1 MALIK
6 KQLLAKEDMLLSAD
20 NTPVS
25 QARAG
30 TIISVHPV
38 NASVIPFDETK
49 SIVEAVEDLAYT
61 HPSKHPVS
69 IIDGSSNPSK
79 FVKTDTLGNTGFD
92 NVTWAE
98 VAGKPN
104 TYTPNSHEHSLDEV
118 TSGTLPA
125 SRVAIS
131 ETRQF
136 ITAEQASQLLDME
149 VKSNKGMPNGYAP
162 LDSNG
167 KINPSFLSYLNLVE
181 VFTPTDLASMLALT
195 SAQPGDIAYRQ
206 DNSTSYM
213 LVALPASTEANW
225 KSLNTGSQ
233 IISVNG
239 QTGVVSLNTS
249 NIAES
254 TNLYF
259 TNERVDDRVA
269 NLLQAGTNISLAY
282 DDTSNTLTINAND
295 TSVDWSEVQSK
306 PTTISGYG
314 ITDAYTKTEVDN
326 KLLAQNDASEI
337 VNTPSGNISSTTVQ
351 SALNE
356 LDTKKVSKVTTADN
370 CIMRADGTGGAVQ
383 ASSAYID
390 DSGSLGIGFSTP
402 SARLHIDVSQ
412 NNSVTTGLKVYSGT
426 RQHTEDSNT
435 SIEVIGNGNYG
446 SVFKVNMDGKTQIS
460 PKGTPTFSVNSTGQV
475 SFDGGNGT
483 CTNTLAGLAIDAIAG
498 GNTNIYSWLDTSSI
512 DLWAGITQK
521 TGIHINGQTA
531 PNGGSYVGIRTGG
544 SERMRIDTSGT
555 VGIGVTPSAWY
566 GGYTRAIEIGV
577 AQDNGT
583 IWSSLNKNHSHIGIG
598 ANFYM
603 DSSFTPKYKASKA
616 ASQYEQANG
625 NHSWSTAPSGI
636 AGNPITW
643 TNAMTL
649 DTNGQL
655 TLATGINGLFRTQK
669 DGSNYSYLRNY
680 DVPDTTII
688 YTNVIA
694 SSTKSAILANG
705 TFQSATNV
713 YGSISDAKLKENIVD
728 ATPKLEKLMQV
739 KVRNFNYIGDEQ
751 KQIGVV
757 AQEIEQIF
765 PSIVYETKDTKQVEV
780 KKVRQVIDKE
790 AVLNEDGSILKE
802 ATYKDEEYID
812 IETVETWE
820 TTKNVKYSV
829 IYMMMLKAMQ
839 EQQEIINDLKARV
852 EVLEA
857 R

>member
-92 NVTWAE
+92 IVTWAE

-167 KINPSFLSYLNLVE
+167 KINPSFLSALNLVE
-181 VFTPTDLASMLALT
+181 VFTPADLASMLALT

-233 IISVNG
+233 VISVNG

-282 DDTSNTLTINAND
+282 DGTSNTLTINAND

-314 ITDAYTKTEVDN
+314 ITDAYTKTETNSALSLKAPLESPTFTGTVA
-326 KLLAQNDASEI
+326 L
-337 VNTPSGNISSTTVQ
+337 PSTTSIGNVSSTELGYLDGVTSYIQTQFNGKVSKTGDESISGVKTFNSNTIFNGNVGIGTSSPAGRIDVSSADDTAMYFRNASANIRLRPYVTSYTTSQ
-351 SALNE
+351 ISALN
-356 LDTKKVSKVTTADN
+356 SA
-370 CIMRADGTGGAVQ
+370 G
-383 ASSAYID
+383 SAY
-390 DSGSLGIGFSTP
+390 GP
-402 SARLHIDVSQ
+402 
-412 NNSVTTGLKVYSGT
+412 
-426 RQHTEDSNT
+426 
-435 SIEVIGNGNYG
+435 
-446 SVFKVNMDGKTQIS
+446 
-460 PKGTPTFSVNSTGQV
+460 
-475 SFDGGNGT
+475 
-483 CTNTLAGLAIDAIAG
+483 LAI
-498 GNTNIYSWLDTSSI
+498 
-512 DLWAGITQK
+512 
-521 TGIHINGQTA
+521 
-531 PNGGSYVGIRTGG
+531 GGSYTVIETNGI
-544 SERMRIDTSGT
+544 ERMRIDTSG
-555 VGIGVTPSAWY
+555 
-566 GGYTRAIEIGV
+566 
-577 AQDNGT
+577 N
-583 IWSSLNKNHSHIGIG
+583 IGIG
-598 ANFYM
+598 TSSPTTTLGKALHIYNNVNDGTPNSNVSLKLESAN
-603 DSSFTPKYKASKA
+603 
-616 ASQYEQANG
+616 
-625 NHSWSTAPSGI
+625 
-636 AGNPITW
+636 
-643 TNAMTL
+643 
-649 DTNGQL
+649 
-655 TLATGINGLFRTQK
+655 
-669 DGSNYSYLRNY
+669 RN
-680 DVPDTTII
+680 
-688 YTNVIA
+688 
-694 SSTKSAILANG
+694 SAILLYGTTNSITMFTSAGVSAGGIAMDSNTGTTLLFGSNG
-705 TFQSATNV
+705 FGYTTGSGGIVTQLTNKSTSVTLNKPSGQITLNNSALASNTATAFTFYNSTVTTLDQVVVSCNSGNYNV
-713 YGSISDAKLKENIVD
+713 WTTPGS
-728 ATPKLEKLMQV
+728 
-739 KVRNFNYIGDEQ
+739 GGC
-751 KQIGVV
+751 GVLIKNNT
-757 AQEIEQIF
+757 AG
-765 PSIVYETKDTKQVEV
+765 SLS
-780 KKVRQVIDKE
+780 E
-790 AVLNEDGSILKE
+790 AV
-802 ATYKDEEYID
+802 
-812 IETVETWE
+812 
-820 TTKNVKYSV
+820 
-829 IYMMMLKAMQ
+829 
-839 EQQEIINDLKARV
+839 IINF
-852 EVLEA
+852 EVFKGA
-857 R
+857 TA

>member
-92 NVTWAE
+92 IVTWAE

-167 KINPSFLSYLNLVE
+167 KINPSFLSALNLVE
-181 VFTPTDLASMLALT
+181 VFTPADLASMLALT

-233 IISVNG
+233 VISVNG

-306 PTTISGYG
+306 PTTISGYS
-314 ITDAYTKTEVDN
+314 ITDAYTKTETN
-326 KLLAQNDASEI
+326 SALSLKAPLASPTFTGTVAL
-337 VNTPSGNISSTTVQ
+337 PSTTSIGNVSST
-351 SALNE
+351 E
-356 LDTKKVSKVTTADN
+356 LGYLDGVTSSIQTQFNGKVSKTGDETIAGVKTFSSNPISSATQSTAAKALTRKDYVDGLDSANVKRTGDETIAGVKTFSSSPIVPNATTGTQAIAYGQAVKNTGDETIGGVKSFTDGVNLQNQNVSPFSGFKNYIINGNFDVWQYGTSQTTAGYGSDDRWFN
-370 CIMRADGTGGAVQ
+370 ASNVSTKTHSRVACTDTERALFNASYFSRTVVTSVVGISNYVNKEQKIEDVTKLAGKTVTLSFWAKADSNKNIAIDFYQYFGTGGTP
-383 ASSAYID
+383 SSAVGNIGLQTVALTPIWQKKYI
-390 DSGSLGIGFSTP
+390 T
-402 SARLHIDVSQ
+402 
-412 NNSVTTGLKVYSGT
+412 
-426 RQHTEDSNT
+426 
-435 SIEVIGNGNYG
+435 
-446 SVFKVNMDGKTQIS
+446 
-460 PKGTPTFSVNSTGQV
+460 
-475 SFDGGNGT
+475 
-483 CTNTLAGLAIDAIAG
+483 
-498 GNTNIYSWLDTSSI
+498 
-512 DLWAGITQK
+512 IT
-521 TGIHINGQTA
+521 
-531 PNGGSYVGIRTGG
+531 
-544 SERMRIDTSGT
+544 
-555 VGIGVTPSAWY
+555 
-566 GGYTRAIEIGV
+566 
-577 AQDNGT
+577 
-583 IWSSLNKNHSHIGIG
+583 
-598 ANFYM
+598 
-603 DSSFTPKYKASKA
+603 
-616 ASQYEQANG
+616 
-625 NHSWSTAPSGI
+625 
-636 AGNPITW
+636 
-643 TNAMTL
+643 
-649 DTNGQL
+649 
-655 TLATGINGLFRTQK
+655 
-669 DGSNYSYLRNY
+669 
-680 DVPDTTII
+680 
-688 YTNVIA
+688 
-694 SSTKSAILANG
+694 
-705 TFQSATNV
+705 
-713 YGSISDAKLKENIVD
+713 
-728 ATPKLEKLMQV
+728 
-739 KVRNFNYIGDEQ
+739 
-751 KQIGVV
+751 
-757 AQEIEQIF
+757 F
-765 PSIVYETKDTKQVEV
+765 PSIVGKTLGTDGIHTSYTSLEFWFDTGSSFSKIIGQQSGTFDIAQVQLEEGSVATPFENRPYGLELSLCQRYYEKLTNVNTPFVMYTPNGDARVSIPFKV
-780 KKVRQVIDKE
+780 KKRLIPECAISGTMNSIAVGKDGDAVNIVLTISTVIEKSVDGIYSI
-790 AVLNEDGSILKE
+790 AVTNPSALQYCGVVVSGQGHYELTAIASAEL
-802 ATYKDEEYID
+802 
-812 IETVETWE
+812 
-820 TTKNVKYSV
+820 
-829 IYMMMLKAMQ
+829 
-839 EQQEIINDLKARV
+839 
-852 EVLEA
+852 
-857 R
+857 

>member
-92 NVTWAE
+92 IVTWAE

-125 SRVAIS
+125 SRIAVS

-136 ITAEQASQLLDME
+136 ITAERASQLLDME

-167 KINPSFLSYLNLVE
+167 KINPSFLSALNLVE

-233 IISVNG
+233 VISVNG

-259 TNERVDDRVA
+259 TNERVNDRVA

-306 PTTISGYG
+306 PTTISGYS
-314 ITDAYTKTEVDN
+314 ITDAYTKTETN
-326 KLLAQNDASEI
+326 SALSLKAPLASPTFTGTVAL
-337 VNTPSGNISSTTVQ
+337 PSTTSIGNVSST
-351 SALNE
+351 E
-356 LDTKKVSKVTTADN
+356 LGYLDGVTSSIQTQFNGKVSKTGDETIAGVKTFSSNPISSATQSTAANALTRKDYVDGLDSANVKRTGDETIAGIKTFSSSPIVPTPTAGTQAVNKDYADTKVTKVVSTDN
-370 CIMRADGTGGAVQ
+370 AIARYDGTTGELQNSGVI
-383 ASSAYID
+383 ID
-390 DSGSLGIGFSTP
+390 DSGNITASNSGST
-402 SARLHIDVSQ
+402 
-412 NNSVTTGLKVYSGT
+412 Y
-426 RQHTEDSNT
+426 
-435 SIEVIGNGNYG
+435 
-446 SVFKVNMDGKTQIS
+446 
-460 PKGTPTFSVNSTGQV
+460 
-475 SFDGGNGT
+475 
-483 CTNTLAGLAIDAIAG
+483 
-498 GNTNIYSWLDTSSI
+498 
-512 DLWAGITQK
+512 
-521 TGIHINGQTA
+521 
-531 PNGGSYVGIRTGG
+531 GG
-544 SERMRIDTSGT
+544 SEAFSIKYSEGQKVNVLSSARSTSAWSIGFGVKPSSTTPGEFISTVDNAAWTRGALLIENTLKFLSAPAQNTAVGSTVNLTEVFRTTPSGDLLLTSGT
-555 VGIGVTPSAWY
+555 GVLGYGTGSGGTVTQLTSKSTAVTLNKPCGRITMHNAALAAGVTVCFVLFNNLM
-566 GGYTRAIEIGV
+566 G
-577 AQDNGT
+577 
-583 IWSSLNKNHSHIGIG
+583 SS
-598 ANFYM
+598 
-603 DSSFTPKYKASKA
+603 
-616 ASQYEQANG
+616 
-625 NHSWSTAPSGI
+625 
-636 AGNPITW
+636 
-643 TNAMTL
+643 
-649 DTNGQL
+649 DTL
-655 TLATGINGLFRTQK
+655 TLSIPNLIDNDIFNYKVTNNLYNGGAAIF
-669 DGSNYSYLRNY
+669 
-680 DVPDTTII
+680 V
-688 YTNVIA
+688 TNV
-694 SSTKSAILANG
+694 SGSTLSEAI
-705 TFQSATNV
+705 
-713 YGSISDAKLKENIVD
+713 SI
-728 ATPKLEKLMQV
+728 
-739 KVRNFNYIGDEQ
+739 NFNVHKG
-751 KQIGVV
+751 
-757 AQEIEQIF
+757 AL
-765 PSIVYETKDTKQVEV
+765 
-780 KKVRQVIDKE
+780 
-790 AVLNEDGSILKE
+790 A
-802 ATYKDEEYID
+802 
-812 IETVETWE
+812 
-820 TTKNVKYSV
+820 
-829 IYMMMLKAMQ
+829 
-839 EQQEIINDLKARV
+839 
-852 EVLEA
+852 
-857 R
+857 